1 MLYLRLKM
9 DVIIKFGFQV
19 VQSVYNTEV
28 EETGGSVPYASNV
41 TILASFKT
49 RSDTGYDLI

>member
-1 MLYLRLKM
+1 M

-19 VQSVYNTEV
+19 VQSVYNTKV